1 MVEAEEP
8 RGRSKSKARGKEGRD
23 NERHY
28 GVSDGGSAGM
38 RAGGVTERVGGVERG
53 CEGGGEGAEGEE
65 GFFQLGVVF
74 STVNGSFGG
83 LNSAEPQVGGTTG
96 G

>member
-1 MVEAEEP
+1 
-8 RGRSKSKARGKEGRD
+8 
-23 NERHY
+23 
-28 GVSDGGSAGM
+28 M

-74 STVNGSFGG
+74 STANGSFGG